1 MSDYRRIT
9 FETFWQMRAKQG
21 FLMLHY
27 FSYPLGSCAAWV
39 CWHLRLSPNQ
49 VTVLSA
55 IAACGTPAYVIIGNL
70 GALTGGLIL
79 LFGLHLAQVLDC
91 ADGVLARATKRGSA
105 FGAIFDKVLD
115 ACNTVLIPGFLCVG
129 SLGQS
134 SSWIAQGW
142 QPYVLLLII
151 VSRVALAVT
160 IWLKDFVVTGGDH
173 LVADERNRN
182 LSWLAR
188 RFVGSS
194 IDTPVYYT
202 LIALSWATG
211 YFWEFMA
218 AYGLWNLVVWL
229 GYLALARKDL
239 GKRPG

>member
-1 MSDYRRIT
+1 MSDNQRIT
-9 FETFWQMRAKQG
+9 FETFWRMRAKQG
-21 FLMLHY
+21 FVMLHY
-27 FSYPLGSCAAWV
+27 FSYPLGSFAAWI

-49 VTVLSA
+49 VTILSA
-55 IAACGTPAYVIIGNL
+55 IAACGTPALVIIGDH
-70 GALTGGLIL
+70 GALTGGLVL
-79 LFGLHLAQVLDC
+79 LVGLHLAQVLDC

-105 FGAIFDKVLD
+105 FGAIFDKVMD
-115 ACNTVLIPGFLCVG
+115 ACNTVLIPGILCVG
-129 SLGQS
+129 SFGQPS
-134 SSWIAQGW
+134 RWVSQDW
-142 QPYVLLLII
+142 QHYVVLLII

-173 LVADERNRN
+173 LVPDERNRN
-182 LSWLAR
+182 LSWLVR

-194 IDTPVYYT
+194 IDTPLYYT

-218 AYGLWNLVVWL
+218 AYGFWNMVVWL

-239 GKRPG
+239 SKRLG